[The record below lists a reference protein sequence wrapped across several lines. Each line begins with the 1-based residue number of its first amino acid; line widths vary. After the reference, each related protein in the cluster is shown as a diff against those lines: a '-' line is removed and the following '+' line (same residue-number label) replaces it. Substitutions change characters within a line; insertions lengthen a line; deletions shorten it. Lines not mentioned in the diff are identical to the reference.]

1 MNRLR
6 TPSGLPLYSEQDF
19 VEHAKAKDLPEHV
32 AVIKGF
38 TADVKA
44 VKDTNRFTFT
54 ISTAG
59 VDRDRDVIAVSGW
72 DLTNYKKNPVVLFG
86 HDYHS
91 LPVGRSLSIST
102 DRKALTADVEFASKD
117 IYPFADTVR
126 QMVAGGFLRAASVG
140 FKPLK
145 YMYNEERRGVD
156 IEGSELLEWSIVPVP
171 ANAECLVQL
180 SASLSPSALAEFAG
194 SCEQFMEAC
203 KGKGQW
209 VVSTDLRPEPAQ
221 EKDGAHR
228 DAVLPAVLH
237 PRDLDALAS
246 KIKELIMPV
255 GKGLAGCTRTGGCP
269 TNADGSAQNCTMADC
284 PMKAAHPEGPG
295 EPENDQDPDK
305 GAKALTGE
313 IVFEDEA
320 DYVFGISKEAVVET
334 VRAATVDA
342 LKAQIAQLF
351 KEQID
356 YARGRIQD

>member
-6 TPSGLPLYSEQDF
+6 TPSGLPLYSERDF
-19 VEHAKAKDLPEHV
+19 IEHAKAKDLPEHV

-38 TADVKA
+38 TSEVKLN
-44 VKDTNRFTFT
+44 KNTNRFAFT

-59 VDRDRDVIAVSGW
+59 VDRDRDVISVSGW
-72 DLTNYKKNPVVLFG
+72 DLANYKKNPVVLFG

-91 LPVGRSLSIST
+91 LPVGKSVTIKS
-102 DRKALTADVEFASKD
+102 DNKALTADVEFASKEV
-117 IYPFADTVR
+117 YPFADTVR

-209 VVSTDLRPEPAQ
+209 VVSTDLSHSAQ
-221 EKDGAHR
+221 DEDVLDVKDQQPH
-228 DAVLPAVLH
+228 DEVLPDVL
-237 PRDLDALAS
+237 DLDVLAAKVKALLLPTS
-246 KIKELIMPV
+246 
-255 GKGLAGCTRTGGCP
+255 KGLAGCTRTGGCP
-269 TNADGSAQNCTMADC
+269 TNEAGSADNCAMADC
-284 PMKAAHPEGPG
+284 PLKVAGPVGAASHES
-295 EPENDQDPDK
+295 D
-305 GAKALTGE
+305 ALKGE

-320 DYVFGISKEAVVET
+320 DYVFGISKDAVST
-334 VRAATVDA
+334 LVRIATKDA
-342 LKAQIAQLF
+342 ITTLVTQML